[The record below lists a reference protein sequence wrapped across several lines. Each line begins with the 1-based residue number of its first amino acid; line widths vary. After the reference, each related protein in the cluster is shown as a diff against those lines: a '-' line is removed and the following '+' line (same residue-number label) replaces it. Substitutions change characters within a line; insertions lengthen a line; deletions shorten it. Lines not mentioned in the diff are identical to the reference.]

1 MSQWVYRN
9 RVEMQFAGFKS
20 KQITLPREDTKSLFA
35 NAKPTSALNTF
46 NILPAYYLQNSFF
59 MCSIVSK
66 SIYLLASKEETV
78 YARFKTS
85 ENTAQKHD

>member
-1 MSQWVYRN
+1 
-9 RVEMQFAGFKS
+9 MQFAGFKF
-20 KQITLPREDTKSLFA
+20 KCNNFDKRRYQISFA
-35 NAKPTSALNTF
+35 NAKSASALNTF

-59 MCSIVSK
+59 MCLAVFQN
-66 SIYLLASKEETV
+66 YLSSCKQRGNK